1 MNSKNRFIGF
11 IKSIGYNV
19 KNYQVNGFEWCYNR
33 EKTGGG
39 LLCYEMGLG
48 KTILMLSCIKL
59 NPKIRTL
66 IVLPKALISQWVEKV
81 RAILNIE
88 PYLYTS
94 SLKFKNM
101 DSNTVMRILNSQS
114 VIITSYGMI
123 TERAYKGRN
132 ILSPLWKIKW
142 SRVIYDEAHN
152 MRNSY
157 SKLYMGAMK
166 INSEI
171 FWMMTGTPIQNRW
184 GDVVS
189 LCMLS
194 KIKPLIDGIKS
205 RSTEKMITLLKHYML
220 YNTKKNV
227 NIKMPKLNLHI
238 HKIPFKNQEKDI
250 SEDIH
255 EKLDLV
261 CLNTTREKTDLL
273 KYMHDSWFAYA
284 CRAKQVCIYPKL
296 LKKCVDNYLNDND
309 NDDEMNSLDESRDK
323 LKLPNFNSLDNSKI
337 RYLIQLIN
345 KSDRTKKK
353 IIFCS
358 YTNEA
363 IRIKQL
369 LSSHYCIGI
378 LNGSTTKNMRRVL
391 LTNKNIDVLII
402 QIQCGSDGLN
412 LQHYQEIYFT
422 SPHWN
427 PAVEQQAI
435 GRIYR
440 IGQKSESVDIHSL
453 VSEFDV
459 ETGKTIDEYCL
470 EVQKKKQVI
479 INQLFDSVKNDKNTS
494 FNLKN
499 KKKKKLKIVEKYSKK

>member
-81 RAILNIE
+81 RVILNIE

-123 TERAYKGRN
+123 TERVYKGRN
-132 ILSPLWKIKW
+132 ISSPLWKIKW

-205 RSTEKMITLLKHYML
+205 RSTEKMISLLKDYML

-238 HKIPFKNQEKDI
+238 HKIPFKNQEKDQTENKKSSKQSVENKSGKQI
-250 SEDIH
+250 SKKDLYILQKKCNNLESKV
-255 EKLDLV
+255 ERLQKKLDDNNATFFSLEFGSEAYHKAAQ
-261 CLNTTREKTDLL
+261 EKQDL
-273 KYMHDSWFAYA
+273 
-284 CRAKQVCIYPKL
+284 
-296 LKKCVDNYLNDND
+296 
-309 NDDEMNSLDESRDK
+309 E
-323 LKLPNFNSLDNSKI
+323 
-337 RYLIQLIN
+337 
-345 KSDRTKKK
+345 KK
-353 IIFCS
+353 IA
-358 YTNEA
+358 TATQEWEE
-363 IRIKQL
+363 K
-369 LSSHYCIGI
+369 
-378 LNGSTTKNMRRVL
+378 
-391 LTNKNIDVLII
+391 II
-402 QIQCGSDGLN
+402 
-412 LQHYQEIYFT
+412 
-422 SPHWN
+422 
-427 PAVEQQAI
+427 
-435 GRIYR
+435 
-440 IGQKSESVDIHSL
+440 
-453 VSEFDV
+453 
-459 ETGKTIDEYCL
+459 
-470 EVQKKKQVI
+470 
-479 INQLFDSVKNDKNTS
+479 
-494 FNLKN
+494 
-499 KKKKKLKIVEKYSKK
+499 